1 VKLVSAEERTVE
13 LTIATLEEGDSN
25 EALELLA
32 DGSFVPIA
40 SAAEE
45 ESAAAA

>member
-1 VKLVSAEERTVE
+1 MAQGE
-13 LTIATLEEGDSN
+13 AD

-40 SAAEE
+40 SAVEE
-45 ESAAAA
+45 ETAKAA